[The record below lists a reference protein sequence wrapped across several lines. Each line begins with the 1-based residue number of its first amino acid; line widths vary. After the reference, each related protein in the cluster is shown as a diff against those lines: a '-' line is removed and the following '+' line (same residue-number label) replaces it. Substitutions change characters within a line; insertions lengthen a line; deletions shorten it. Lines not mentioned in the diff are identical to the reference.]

1 MKAIIFDLDG
11 VLCHTDKL
19 HYKAWKQIAD
29 QYGIYFDETI
39 NNRLRGVS
47 RMDSLAIILE
57 RYTGDVA
64 TLDREAMAAAK
75 NDYYRELLKTMSPA
89 DVAPEV
95 LQTLHA
101 LRAKGLKLAV
111 GSSSKNTDFILS
123 QIGLDG
129 FFDAVSDGNGLQH
142 SKPNPEVFLRA
153 AALLGVAPADC
164 FVVEDAE
171 AGLQAA
177 RRGGMQ
183 ACGFGDAV
191 DSTLADVHLRH
202 FADLLAVASEND
214 PLQ

>member
-111 GSSSKNTDFILS
+111 GSSSKNTGFILR

-183 ACGFGDAV
+183 AGGFGDAV

>member
-47 RMDSLAIILE
+47 RMDSLAIIIE
-57 RYTGDVA
+57 RAPRDVA
-64 TLDREAMAAAK
+64 ALDREAMATAK

-89 DVAPEV
+89 DVAHEV

-101 LRAKGLKLAV
+101 LRSKGLKLAV
-111 GSSSKNTDFILS
+111 GSSSKNADFILH
-123 QIGLDG
+123 QIGLEG

-142 SKPNPEVFLRA
+142 SKPDPEVFLRA
-153 AALLGVAPADC
+153 ATLLGVNSADC

-171 AGLQAA
+171 AGLLAA
-177 RRGGMQ
+177 HRGGMR
-183 ACGFGDAV
+183 AGGFGEAA
-191 DSTLADVHLRH
+191 DSPLADVHLHR
-202 FADLLAVASEND
+202 FADLLAVPDDSA
-214 PLQ
+214 LL

>member
-11 VLCHTDKL
+11 VLCHTDQL

-39 NNRLRGVS
+39 NDRLRGVS

-57 RYTGDVA
+57 RYPGDVA
-64 TLDREAMAAAK
+64 ALDREAMATAK
-75 NDYYRELLKTMSPA
+75 NDCYRELLKTMSPA

-111 GSSSKNTDFILS
+111 GSSSKNTDFILR
-123 QIGLDG
+123 QIGLTG
-129 FFDAVSDGNGLQH
+129 FFDAVSDGNGLQY

-183 ACGFGDAV
+183 AVGFGGAA
-191 DSTLADVHLRH
+191 DSPLADVHLHH
-202 FADLLAVASEND
+202 FADLLDIATEVD